1 MAGKGKGRLWR
12 EAARILVA
20 QAILATI
27 AAAVLGV
34 IWGWAAAGWALTGGF
49 ISLGPSAVFAVRLN
63 RAAQARTNF
72 GIALALGELLKVV
85 LVAALFAAMYSRA
98 REIDALALLLG
109 FIAAVQGYF
118 LASLVPDRLIDR

>member
-1 MAGKGKGRLWR
+1 MAGTGKGRLWR

-49 ISLGPSAVFAVRLN
+49 ISLGSSAVFAVRLN